1 MIHKAK
7 NMYKPKEE
15 NVKKLE
21 AFLNKIVQNNEV
33 KKQLDSK

>member
-1 MIHKAK
+1 MINIKED
-7 NMYKPKEE
+7 MYKPKEE

-21 AFLNKIVQNNEV
+21 AFLNKIAQNKEI

>member
-1 MIHKAK
+1 MIQKAK

-21 AFLNKIVQNNEV
+21 AFLNKIAQNKEI

>member
-1 MIHKAK
+1 MMTKAK
-7 NMYKPKEE
+7 NMYKPKED